1 MDLSALIHQL
11 GELLGDVIRQQE
23 TQLLFETEER
33 IRSLGKERR
42 AGDATA
48 GPRLAEEVARLSP
61 DDARVVAAAFTLY
74 FDLVNLAEE
83 ARRAN
88 ALRERER
95 ERYPQPASESVAEA
109 VALLKERGLAPE
121 QMADLLRGLR
131 IELVLT
137 AHPTE
142 AKRRTILS
150 KVERIAR
157 TLRTVNL
164 GNPLPRER
172 AALLDALR
180 AEITALWLTDR
191 ARTSRPTVA
200 DEVKTGLYFVET
212 IFWEALPRI
221 YDELEVALA
230 EHYPGLAAPPRWL
243 TLASWIGGDRDG
255 NPNVTAEVTAETLR
269 LHRGL
274 AVEKHQ
280 ANLRDLARRLS
291 FSARRLPPSPELQHW
306 LDERRPFPPHAAFL
320 ERRYTTEPYR
330 LVASLLA
337 ADLENESQDDV
348 KTRLLAP
355 PGAGLSNT
363 PSSERIKSENLTTPL
378 ALVAESATRAFGPS
392 DLLHTLQRQFEIFGL
407 HAARLDLREDSSR
420 LASALGEIL
429 RALKLDLAFEEGD
442 DDSRT
447 AVLTRLLSQPAPA
460 LAERPGITAETAE
473 TWRLFQLIARA
484 QQVYGPDPSAPLR
497 ASSSA
502 PLRASSSTS
511 LRASLLGPFIISMTR
526 GPADVLTV
534 LLLALWAGCA
544 ANLQIVP
551 LFETL
556 DDLDAAPQILAR
568 LFSLGVYRAHLAGFG
583 DEQMVMIGYS
593 DSNKDGG
600 YVSANWA
607 LYQAQENIAR
617 TCRDHNIKLTLFHGR
632 GGTVARG
639 GGPANRAIAAQPP
652 GTINGRFRLTEQ
664 GEIIA
669 SRYADPDIAHRHL
682 EQIVSAVL
690 LASAPESEEYGSL
703 GVREKGSVWTARNSA
718 EGSTPKLPRPHAPI
732 PLHWREAMSTMS
744 AAARAE
750 YRNLVYETP
759 GFMDYWRAATP
770 IDEIS
775 RLHLGSRPAARRS
788 GGLQVLNI
796 RAIPWVFSWMQ
807 SRFNLPGWYGLG
819 TALISNLQSPISKTS
834 PRDMYDGWPF
844 FNALIK
850 NAEMS
855 LVKADLGIAAL
866 YSELAPDRALAGRIL
881 ARIRDE
887 YERTREAVLAITGQ
901 SELMESETVIQRS
914 VNRRNPYVDP
924 LNYIQV
930 EMLRRL
936 RALPDPES
944 LEAESLRE
952 VIVFTIN
959 GIAAGLK
966 NTG

>member
-1 MDLSALIHQL
+1 MGLSDLIHLL

-23 TQLLFETEER
+23 TQPLFETEER
-33 IRSLGKERR
+33 IRNLGKERR
-42 AGDATA
+42 AGDAAA
-48 GPRLAEEVARLSP
+48 GSRLAGEVARLSP
-61 DDARVVAAAFTLY
+61 DDARAVAAAFTLY

-95 ERYPQPASESVAEA
+95 ERHPQPASESVAEA
-109 VALLKERGLAPE
+109 VTLLKERGLAPE
-121 QMADLLRGLR
+121 QMADLLRDLR

-150 KVERIAR
+150 KVERIAK
-157 TLRTVNL
+157 TLRAINL
-164 GNPLPRER
+164 GNPLPREHD
-172 AALLDALR
+172 ALLDALR

-230 EHYPGLAAPPRWL
+230 EHYPGLTAPLRWL

-306 LDERRPFPPHAAFL
+306 LDKRRPFPPHAAFL

-348 KTRLLAP
+348 KARLLTP

-363 PSSERIKSENLTTPL
+363 PSSERIKSENFTAPL
-378 ALVAESATRAFGPS
+378 ALVADSATRAFSAS
-392 DLLHTLQRQFEIFGL
+392 DLLHTLQRQFDLFGL

-442 DDSRT
+442 DDART
-447 AVLTRLLSQPAPA
+447 AVLARLLSQPAPA

-484 QQVYGPDPSAPLR
+484 QQIYDPNPSA
-497 ASSSA
+497 
-502 PLRASSSTS
+502 S

-534 LLLALWAGCA
+534 LLLARWAGCA

-568 LFSLGVYRAHLAGFG
+568 LFSLDVYRAHLAGCG

-617 TCRDHNIKLTLFHGR
+617 ACREHNIKLTLFHGR

-652 GTINGRFRLTEQ
+652 GTVNGRFRLTEQ

-690 LASAPESEEYGSL
+690 LASAPNRQYATRNTAAHSE
-703 GVREKGSVWTARNSA
+703 
-718 EGSTPKLPRPHAPI
+718 
-732 PLHWREAMSTMS
+732 WREVMAAMST
-744 AAARAE
+744 AARAE

-819 TALISNLQSPISKTS
+819 TALISNLKLQTSKPL
-834 PRDMYDGWPF
+834 PREMYDGWPF

-866 YSELAPDRALAGRIL
+866 YSDLAPDRALAGGIL

-887 YERTREAVLAITGQ
+887 YERTRDAVLAITGQ

-944 LEAESLRE
+944 LEADSLRE

>member
-23 TQLLFETEER
+23 AQPLFETEER
-33 IRSLGKERR
+33 IRNLGKERR
-42 AGDATA
+42 AGEPAA
-48 GPRLAEEVARLSP
+48 GSWLAEEVARLSP
-61 DDARVVAAAFTLY
+61 DTARAVAAAFTLY

-83 ARRAN
+83 ARRVS
-88 ALRERER
+88 ALRDRERER
-95 ERYPQPASESVAEA
+95 HPAPASESVAEA
-109 VALLKERGLAPE
+109 VALLKERGVAAE
-121 QMADLLRGLR
+121 QMADLLRDLR

-150 KVERIAR
+150 KVERIAK
-157 TLRTVNL
+157 TLRAIHL
-164 GNPLPRER
+164 SNPLPHEHE
-172 AALLDALR
+172 ALLGVLR

-191 ARTSRPTVA
+191 ARTTRPTVA

-221 YDELEVALA
+221 YDELEAALA

-274 AVEKHQ
+274 AVEQHQ

-306 LDERRPFPPHAAFL
+306 LDKRRPFPPHAAFL

-348 KTRLLAP
+348 KARLL
-355 PGAGLSNT
+355 SNA
-363 PSSERIKSENLTTPL
+363 PSSERIKPENFTIPL
-378 ALVAESATRAFGPS
+378 ALVADSATRAFSAS
-392 DLLHTLQRQFEIFGL
+392 DLLHTLQRQFDLFGL

-429 RALKLDLAFEEGD
+429 RALKLDLTFEEGD
-442 DDSRT
+442 DDART
-447 AVLTRLLSQPAPA
+447 AVLTQLLSQPAPA
-460 LAERPGITAETAE
+460 LAEHPGITAETAE
-473 TWRLFQLIARA
+473 TWKLFQLIARA
-484 QQVYGPDPSAPLR
+484 QQVYGPDPSA
-497 ASSSA
+497 
-502 PLRASSSTS
+502 S
-511 LRASLLGPFIISMTR
+511 LRTSLLGPFIISMTR
-526 GPADVLTV
+526 GPADVLTA
-534 LLLALWAGCA
+534 LLLARWAGCA

-568 LFSLGVYRAHLAGFG
+568 LFSLDVYRAHLAGYG
-583 DEQMVMIGYS
+583 GEQMVMIGYS

-617 TCRDHNIKLTLFHGR
+617 TGREHSVKLTFFHGR

-652 GTINGRFRLTEQ
+652 DTVNGRFRLTEQ

-669 SRYADPDIAHRHL
+669 TRYADSDIAHRHL

-690 LASAPESEEYGSL
+690 LASAPVGQASSL
-703 GVREKGSVWTARNSA
+703 PAK
-718 EGSTPKLPRPHAPI
+718 
-732 PLHWREAMSTMS
+732 WREAMSTMS
-744 AAARAE
+744 TAARAE
-750 YRNLVYETP
+750 YRSLVYETP
-759 GFMDYWRAATP
+759 GFMDYWRAVTP

-775 RLHLGSRPAARRS
+775 RLHLGSRPAGRSSAPRS

-819 TALISNLQSPISKTS
+819 TALGVSRLSLTQPLASEVA
-834 PRDMYDGWPF
+834 REMYDGWPF

-866 YSELAPDRALAGRIL
+866 YSDLVPDHALADGIF
-881 ARIRDE
+881 ARIRAE
-887 YERTREAVLAITGQ
+887 YERTRDAVLAITGQ
-901 SELMESETVIQRS
+901 RELMESETVIQRS

-936 RALPDPES
+936 RTLSDPES
-944 LEAESLRE
+944 PEADGLRE
-952 VIVFTIN
+952 AIVFTIN

>member
-1 MDLSALIHQL
+1 MDLSDLIHQL

-23 TQLLFETEER
+23 TQPLFETEER
-33 IRSLGKERR
+33 IRNLGKERR

-48 GPRLAEEVARLSP
+48 GSRLAEEVARLSP
-61 DDARVVAAAFTLY
+61 DDARAVAAAFTLY

-83 ARRAN
+83 ARRVN
-88 ALRERER
+88 ALRDRERER
-95 ERYPQPASESVAEA
+95 HPAPASESVAEA
-109 VALLKERGLAPE
+109 IALFKERGVAPE

-150 KVERIAR
+150 KVERIAK
-157 TLRTVNL
+157 TLRAIHL
-164 GNPLPRER
+164 GNPLPREHE
-172 AALLDALR
+172 ALLGVLR

-191 ARTSRPTVA
+191 ARTTRPTVA

-212 IFWEALPRI
+212 IFWEALPQI

-274 AVEKHQ
+274 AVEKHK

-348 KTRLLAP
+348 KARLLTP
-355 PGAGLSNT
+355 PGAGLSNA
-363 PSSERIKSENLTTPL
+363 PSSERIKPENFTIPL
-378 ALVAESATRAFGPS
+378 ALVAGSAKRAFSAS
-392 DLLHTLQRQFEIFGL
+392 DLLHTLQRQFDLFGL

-442 DDSRT
+442 DDART
-447 AVLTRLLSQPAPA
+447 AVLTQLLSQPAPA

-484 QQVYGPDPSAPLR
+484 QQVYGPA
-497 ASSSA
+497 
-502 PLRASSSTS
+502 
-511 LRASLLGPFIISMTR
+511 LLGPFIISMTR

-534 LLLALWAGCA
+534 LLLARWAGCA

-568 LFSLGVYRAHLAGFG
+568 LFSLDVYRAHLAGFD

-600 YVSANWA
+600 YLSANWA
-607 LYQAQENIAR
+607 LYQAQENIAQ
-617 TCRDHNIKLTLFHGR
+617 TCREHNIKLTFFHGR

-652 GTINGRFRLTEQ
+652 GTVNGRFRLTEQ

-669 SRYADPDIAHRHL
+669 TRYADPDIAHRHL

-690 LASAPESEEYGSL
+690 LASAPESEKYGSV
-703 GVREKGSVWTARNSA
+703 GVREKGGNAPTHPHSHTPLPAR
-718 EGSTPKLPRPHAPI
+718 
-732 PLHWREAMSTMS
+732 WREALSTMS

-775 RLHLGSRPAARRS
+775 RLHLGSRPAGRRS

-819 TALISNLQSPISKTS
+819 TALISNLKSQTPKSLPH
-834 PRDMYDGWPF
+834 DMYDGWPF

-866 YSELAPDRALAGRIL
+866 YSELMPDRALAGRIL

-887 YERTREAVLAITGQ
+887 YQRTRDAVLAITGQ

-944 LEAESLRE
+944 LEADSLRE